1 MMNYAMR
8 SASCHPIRCFANS
21 YSQQNARDSLKR
33 LQTLQKG
40 EKRGPNSGERRLPG
54 SARVSRFGETVP
66 VSRTFKDCFGETP
79 KSKGETRALP
89 GSLRSPKFGPRFSP
103 FCNVVTLLTNHEHFV
118 GE

>member
-21 YSQQNARDSLKR
+21 YSPAKCSWFVKR
-33 LQTLQKG
+33 VTTLQKG
-40 EKRGPNSGERRLPG
+40 EKRGPNFGERRLPG

-79 KSKGETRALP
+79 KSTRETRALP
-89 GSLRSPKFGPRFSP
+89 ASLRSLEQLECTGAI
-103 FCNVVTLLTNHEHFV
+103 
-118 GE
+118 